1 MGGILGGRYGGPM
14 QEMQF
19 FNDIHKHDDELM
31 RAAEIAVS
39 DVLKVKKD
47 EKVLIV
53 TNPVG
58 DVAAISYAL
67 YDAALKAGGR
77 PVLVFQPVKTQMDFA
92 ADEVIGAIGSAPEV
106 LISMSNDK
114 LGKDRA
120 AIASPM
126 KTEDGK
132 EIDNTFHY
140 LMETKKTRAF
150 WSPGVTLELFKK
162 TVPIDYG
169 RLKKEAAAVE
179 DVLTRADYV
188 TIKSPGGT
196 DLRIGLKGRA
206 AMLDNG
212 DFSTPGEGG
221 NLPAGETFISPELG
235 TSNGK
240 LVFDGSISL
249 YNGDMLL
256 DEPVELQVVDG
267 FVTTVEGGEGA
278 RLLRETIELGE
289 KNAVEFE
296 AAGKIPSG
304 SGAVYKKN
312 ARNLGELG
320 IGLNPAAGIDG
331 NMLGDEKAYRT
342 IHIAIGSNYD
352 EDAKALI
359 HCDCLVKDPTV
370 TAYFSDGT
378 EKVFLDKGELMI

>member
-1 MGGILGGRYGGPM
+1 M
-14 QEMQF
+14 QEKQF
-19 FNDIHKHDDELM
+19 FNDIYRHDEQLM
-31 RAAEIAVS
+31 KAAEIAIT
-39 DVLKVKKD
+39 DVLKVKQG
-47 EKVLIV
+47 EKVLII

-67 YDAALKAGGR
+67 YDAALKAGGL

-106 LISMSNDK
+106 LISMSSDK
-114 LGKDRA
+114 LGKDRI
-120 AIASPM
+120 AIANPL
-126 KTEDGK
+126 KTKEGK
-132 EIDNTFHY
+132 SIDNTFHF

-150 WSPGVTLELFKK
+150 WSPGVTVELFKN
-162 TVPIDYG
+162 TVPIDYD

-179 DVLTRADYV
+179 EILNQADSV
-188 TIKSPGGT
+188 VIKSPGGT
-196 DLRIGLKGRA
+196 DLRIGLKGRK

-212 DFSTPGEGG
+212 DFSIPGEGG

-235 TSNGK
+235 SSNGQ

-249 YNGDMLL
+249 YNGDFML
-256 DEPVELQVVDG
+256 DEPVVLQVADG
-267 FVTTVEGGEGA
+267 FVQNLTGGEGA

-289 KNAVEFE
+289 KKALEFE
-296 AAGKIPSG
+296 AAGKIPPG
-304 SGAVYKKN
+304 TGETYKKN

-359 HCDCLVKDPTV
+359 HCDCLVKEPTV
-370 TAYFSDGT
+370 TAYYSDGT
-378 EKVFLDKGELMI
+378 EVVFLDGGELKI

>member
-1 MGGILGGRYGGPM
+1 M
-14 QEMQF
+14 QEKQY
-19 FNDIHKHDDELM
+19 FNDINRHDEKLAK
-31 RAAEIAVS
+31 AAEIAIAE
-39 DVLKVKKD
+39 VLKVKQG
-47 EKVLIV
+47 EKVLII

-67 YDAALKAGGR
+67 YDAALKAGGL

-114 LGKDRA
+114 LGKDRI
-120 AIASPM
+120 AIANPL
-126 KTEDGK
+126 KTEEGK
-132 EIDNTFHY
+132 SIDNTFHF

-150 WSPGVTLELFKK
+150 WSPGVTVELFKN
-162 TVPIDYG
+162 TVPIDYD

-179 DVLTRADYV
+179 EILNKADSV
-188 TIKSPGGT
+188 VIKSPGGT
-196 DLRIGLKGRA
+196 DLRIGLKGRK

-212 DFSTPGEGG
+212 DFSMPGEGG

-235 TSNGK
+235 SSNGQ

-249 YNGDMLL
+249 YNGDFML
-256 DEPVELQVVDG
+256 DEPVVLQVADG
-267 FVTTVEGGEGA
+267 FVQDLTGGEGA

-289 KNAVEFE
+289 KKALEFE
-296 AAGKIPSG
+296 AAGKIPPG
-304 SGAVYKKN
+304 TGEIYKKN

-359 HCDCLVKDPTV
+359 HCDCLVKEPTV
-370 TAYFSDGT
+370 TAYYGDGT
-378 EKVFLDKGELMI
+378 EVVFLEGGELKI

>member
-1 MGGILGGRYGGPM
+1 M
-14 QEMQF
+14 QEKQY
-19 FNDIHKHDDELM
+19 FNDIYRHDEQLVK
-31 RAAEIAVS
+31 AAEIAIT
-39 DVLKVKKD
+39 DVLKVKQG
-47 EKVLIV
+47 EKVLII

-67 YDAALKAGGR
+67 YDAALKAGGL

-114 LGKDRA
+114 LGKDRI
-120 AIASPM
+120 AIANPL
-126 KTEDGK
+126 KTEEGK
-132 EIDNTFHY
+132 SIDNTFHF

-150 WSPGVTLELFKK
+150 WSPGVTVELFKN
-162 TVPIDYG
+162 TVPIDYD

-179 DVLTRADYV
+179 EILNKADSV
-188 TIKSPGGT
+188 VIKSPGGT
-196 DLRIGLKGRA
+196 DLRIGLKGRK

-212 DFSTPGEGG
+212 DFSIPGEGG

-235 TSNGK
+235 SSNGQ

-249 YNGDMLL
+249 YNGDFML
-256 DEPVELQVVDG
+256 DEPVVLQVADG
-267 FVTTVEGGEGA
+267 FVQNLTGGEGA

-289 KNAVEFE
+289 KKALEFE
-296 AAGKIPSG
+296 AAGKIPPG
-304 SGAVYKKN
+304 TGETYKKN

-342 IHIAIGSNYD
+342 IHLAIGSNYD

-359 HCDCLVKDPTV
+359 HCDCLVKEPTV
-370 TAYFSDGT
+370 TAYYSDGT
-378 EKVFLDKGELMI
+378 EVVFLDGGELKI

>member
-1 MGGILGGRYGGPM
+1 M
-14 QEMQF
+14 QEKQY
-19 FNDIHKHDDELM
+19 FNDIYRHDEQLVK
-31 RAAEIAVS
+31 AAEIAIT
-39 DVLKVKKD
+39 DVLKVKQG
-47 EKVLIV
+47 EKVLII

-67 YDAALKAGGR
+67 YDAALKAGGL

-106 LISMSNDK
+106 LISMSDDK
-114 LGKDRA
+114 LGKDRI
-120 AIASPM
+120 AIANPL
-126 KTEDGK
+126 KTEEGK
-132 EIDNTFHY
+132 SIDNTFHF

-150 WSPGVTLELFKK
+150 WSPGVTVELFKN
-162 TVPIDYG
+162 TVPIDYD

-179 DVLTRADYV
+179 EILNQADSV
-188 TIKSPGGT
+188 VIKSPGGT
-196 DLRIGLKGRA
+196 DLRIGLKGRK

-212 DFSTPGEGG
+212 DFSIPGEGG

-235 TSNGK
+235 SSNGQ

-249 YNGDMLL
+249 YNGDFML
-256 DEPVELQVVDG
+256 DEPVVLQVADG
-267 FVTTVEGGEGA
+267 FVQNLTGGEGA

-289 KNAVEFE
+289 KKALEFE
-296 AAGKIPSG
+296 AAGKIPPG
-304 SGAVYKKN
+304 TGETYKKN

-359 HCDCLVKDPTV
+359 HCDCLVKEPTV
-370 TAYFSDGT
+370 TAYYSDGT
-378 EKVFLDKGELMI
+378 EVVFLDGGELKI